1 MSYSHLLHLKPLLM
15 VLTAAAGTVTGG
27 VMTYTYN
34 NSLARA
40 TGSFLV
46 ALDPSTMMLAQ
57 NASSSSAITVT
68 SLNGYSGT
76 VTLST
81 YFESQKFTASISPT
95 TVTVPANGA
104 AKSTMSLTAPS
115 TVGNYSVI
123 VTGISSSHGKIT
135 YSATML
141 TLQVESSKDFTITAS
156 PTSITLATGAT
167 TAITVTVT
175 STNSYTGNISLTVT
189 APFAHLTV
197 TGAQSPLGI
206 TSGGSASSS
215 LTITAGA
222 NTPLG
227 TYTIT
232 VTGTSGSRSHSAM
245 ISLKVIDPVVEG
257 LSLNSF
263 NLVNITSLNLML
275 LNIGNGTVTLDSYIV
290 HDALGNSWTL
300 TSWTGPVIP
309 VAAVGTANILI
320 GTSCPTC
327 IYTGIP
333 GQFFQFTLR
342 QVYTVTVT
350 TTRNNQFT
358 FTAVA

>member
-1 MSYSHLLHLKPLLM
+1 
-15 VLTAAAGTVTGG
+15 
-27 VMTYTYN
+27 MTYTYN
-34 NSLARA
+34 NSLTRT

-68 SLNGYSGT
+68 SMNGYSGT
-76 VTLST
+76 VTISM
-81 YFESQKFTASISPT
+81 YFEGPHFAASISPT

-104 AKSTMSLTAPS
+104 VKSTMSLTAPT

-123 VTGISSSHGKIT
+123 VTGISNNHSKIT

-141 TLQVESSKDFTITAS
+141 TLQVESNKDFTIMTS
-156 PTSITLATGAT
+156 PTSMTLATGAT
-167 TAITVTVT
+167 AAATVTVT
-175 STNSYTGNISLTVT
+175 GMNSYTGNVSLTVT
-189 APFAHLTV
+189 APFAYLTF
-197 TGAQSPLGI
+197 TGGQSPLSI
-206 TSGGSASSS
+206 TAGGSASSS

-232 VTGTSGSRSHSAM
+232 VTGTSGSRSRSAM

-263 NLVNITSLNLML
+263 ALLNSTSLSLML
-275 LNIGNGTVTLDSYIV
+275 LNIGNGTITLDSYIV

-300 TSWTGPVIP
+300 TSWAGPTIP
-309 VAAVGTANILI
+309 IAAVGTANILI

-333 GQFFQFTLR
+333 GQFFQFIAG

-358 FTAVA
+358 FTVVA